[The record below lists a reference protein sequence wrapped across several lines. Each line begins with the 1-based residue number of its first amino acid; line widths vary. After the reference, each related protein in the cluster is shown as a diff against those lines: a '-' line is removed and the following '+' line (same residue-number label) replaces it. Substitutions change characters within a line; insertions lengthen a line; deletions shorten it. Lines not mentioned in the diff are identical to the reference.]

1 MRKNLIIR
9 LLSLI
14 KGFRKIVI
22 LAVINGIVGNLLAML
37 VAIFASL
44 TLAKALGLAIT
55 LSYPLLLSLMVLFGV
70 LRGVL
75 RYFEQYSNHYIA
87 FKILASIRHI
97 IFEKVRSLSPSKV
110 DNDSKGDLVSQIT
123 SDVETL
129 EVFYAHTISPILIA
143 LIANGVIVIFLSLF
157 VHYLT
162 GLLALAFY
170 LLIGV
175 VIPLIF
181 YQINKRNGKIYRSEL
196 ASYQSFYL
204 DILKGKNDIIFSQK
218 EEEIKKENLA
228 KTLSLQKQSEK
239 SLYNSKTVRIVV
251 DSLII
256 LSALAMLFLNFYLF
270 NKGLIAFPLIIVSLV
285 TLLTSYG
292 PVVSLASLPGNLN
305 QTFASARRLFA
316 LLDEKAKVK
325 EVHND
330 KTFDFTSLDIQN
342 LSFGYDEKIILNKV
356 NFHVNKGEIVLLKGQ
371 SGEGKSTLLKLLMR
385 YYPYQGEIYYNDQE
399 LRSIDDASL
408 KDNVSM
414 FSQQTYLFNETIRD
428 NLKIAK
434 ADASDEEIMIALE
447 KASLGEFINNLPNKL
462 DTVINESA
470 LNISLGEKQRIGLAR
485 VFLRKPKLLL
495 LDEPTSNIDSLN
507 ASLIYK
513 ALLKEKGDMSV
524 IIVSHQENISQYC
537 DKVYLL
543 KEGVIYE

>member
-22 LAVINGIVGNLLAML
+22 LAVINGIVGNLLAMS

-55 LSYPLLLSLMVLFGV
+55 LSYPLLLSLMVLFGI

-181 YQINKRNGKIYRSEL
+181 YQINKRNGKIYRCEL

-285 TLLTSYG
+285 TLLTSFG

-330 KTFDFTSLDIQN
+330 KTFDFASLDIKN

-385 YYPYQGEIYYNDQE
+385 YYPYQGAIYYNDQE
-399 LRSIDDASL
+399 LRTIDDTSL

-434 ADASDEEIMIALE
+434 ADASDEEIMSALE
-447 KASLGEFINNLPNKL
+447 KASLGEFINNLPKKL
-462 DTVINESA
+462 DTIINESA

-485 VFLRKPKLLL
+485 VFLRKPTLLL

-524 IIVSHQENISQYC
+524 IIVSHQENIAQYC

>member
-22 LAVINGIVGNLLAML
+22 LAVINGIVGNLLAMS

-44 TLAKALGLAIT
+44 ALAKALGLAIN
-55 LSYPLLLSLMVLFGV
+55 LSYPLLLSLMVLFGI

-175 VIPLIF
+175 AIPLIF

-270 NKGLIAFPLIIVSLV
+270 NKRLITFPLIIVSLV
-285 TLLTSYG
+285 TLLTSFG

-330 KTFDFTSLDIQN
+330 KTFDFAFLDIKN
-342 LSFGYDEKIILNKV
+342 LSFGYDEKTILNKV
-356 NFHVNKGEIVLLKGQ
+356 NFHINKGEIVLLKGQ

-385 YYPYQGEIYYNDQE
+385 YYSYRGEIYYNDQE
-399 LRSIDDASL
+399 LLSIDDASL

-434 ADASDEEIMIALE
+434 ADASDEEIMSALE

>member
-22 LAVINGIVGNLLAML
+22 LAVINGIVGNLLAMS

-44 TLAKALGLAIT
+44 ALAKALGLAIN
-55 LSYPLLLSLMVLFGV
+55 LSYPLLLSLMVLFGI

-175 VIPLIF
+175 AIPLIF

-256 LSALAMLFLNFYLF
+256 LSALAMLFLSFYLF
-270 NKGLIAFPLIIVSLV
+270 NKGLITFPLIIVSLV
-285 TLLTSYG
+285 TLLTSFG

-330 KTFDFTSLDIQN
+330 KTFDFASLDIKN
-342 LSFGYDEKIILNKV
+342 LSFGYDEKTILNKV

-399 LRSIDDASL
+399 LLSIDDASL

-434 ADASDEEIMIALE
+434 ADASDEEIMSALE
-447 KASLGEFINNLPNKL
+447 KASLGKFINNLPNKL

>member
-251 DSLII
+251 DTLII

>member
-22 LAVINGIVGNLLAML
+22 LAVINGIVGNLLAMS

-175 VIPLIF
+175 VIPIIF
-181 YQINKRNGKIYRSEL
+181 YQINKRNGKIYRNEL

-239 SLYNSKTVRIVV
+239 SLYNAKTVRIVV
-251 DSLII
+251 DTLII

-270 NKGLIAFPLIIVSLV
+270 NKGLITFPLIIVSLV

-330 KTFDFTSLDIQN
+330 KTFDFASLDIQN

-385 YYPYQGEIYYNDQE
+385 YYPYQGAIYYNNQE

-434 ADASDEEIMIALE
+434 AGASDEEIMIALE

-462 DTVINESA
+462 DTIINESA

>member
-22 LAVINGIVGNLLAML
+22 LAVINGIVGNLLAMS

-239 SLYNSKTVRIVV
+239 SLDNSKTVRIVV

-270 NKGLIAFPLIIVSLV
+270 NKGLITFPLIIVSLV

-385 YYPYQGEIYYNDQE
+385 YYPYQGAIYYNDRE
-399 LRSIDDASL
+399 LRTIDDTSL

-462 DTVINESA
+462 DTIINESA

>member
-22 LAVINGIVGNLLAML
+22 LAVINGIVGNLLAMS

-44 TLAKALGLAIT
+44 TLAKALGLTIT
-55 LSYPLLLSLMVLFGV
+55 LSYPLLLSLMVLFGI

-175 VIPLIF
+175 AIPLIF

-270 NKGLIAFPLIIVSLV
+270 NKGLITFPLIIVSLV
-285 TLLTSYG
+285 TLLTSFG

-316 LLDEKAKVK
+316 LLDEKANVK

-330 KTFDFTSLDIQN
+330 KTFDFASLDIKN
-342 LSFGYDEKIILNKV
+342 LSFGYDEKTILNKV

-399 LRSIDDASL
+399 LLSIDDASL

-434 ADASDEEIMIALE
+434 ADASDEEIMSALE

>member
-330 KTFDFTSLDIQN
+330 KTFDFASLDIQN

>member
-22 LAVINGIVGNLLAML
+22 LAVINGIVGNLLAMS

-175 VIPLIF
+175 VIPIIF
-181 YQINKRNGKIYRSEL
+181 YQINKRNGKIYRNEL

-239 SLYNSKTVRIVV
+239 SLYNAKTVRIVV
-251 DSLII
+251 DTLII

-270 NKGLIAFPLIIVSLV
+270 NKGLITFPLIIVSLV

-330 KTFDFTSLDIQN
+330 KTFDFASLDIQN

-385 YYPYQGEIYYNDQE
+385 YYPYQGAIYYNNQE

-434 ADASDEEIMIALE
+434 AGASDEEIMIALE

-524 IIVSHQENISQYC
+524 IIVSHQENIAQYC

>member
-22 LAVINGIVGNLLAML
+22 LAVINGIVGNLLAMS

-239 SLYNSKTVRIVV
+239 SLYNSKTIRIVV
-251 DSLII
+251 DTLII

-330 KTFDFTSLDIQN
+330 KTFDFASLDIKN

-385 YYPYQGEIYYNDQE
+385 YYPYQGAIYYNYQE
-399 LRSIDDASL
+399 LRTIDDTSL

-434 ADASDEEIMIALE
+434 ADASDEEIMSALE

-462 DTVINESA
+462 DTIINESA

-524 IIVSHQENISQYC
+524 IIVSHQENIAQYC

>member
-22 LAVINGIVGNLLAML
+22 LAVINGIVGNLLAMS

-175 VIPLIF
+175 VIPIIF
-181 YQINKRNGKIYRSEL
+181 YQINKRNGKIYRNEL

-239 SLYNSKTVRIVV
+239 SLYNAKTVRIVV
-251 DSLII
+251 DTLII

-270 NKGLIAFPLIIVSLV
+270 NKGLITFPLIIVSLV

-292 PVVSLASLPGNLN
+292 PMVSLASLPGNLN

-330 KTFDFTSLDIQN
+330 KTFDFASLDIQN

-385 YYPYQGEIYYNDQE
+385 YYPYQGAIYYNNQE

-434 ADASDEEIMIALE
+434 AGASDEEIMIALE

-524 IIVSHQENISQYC
+524 IIVSHQENIAQYC